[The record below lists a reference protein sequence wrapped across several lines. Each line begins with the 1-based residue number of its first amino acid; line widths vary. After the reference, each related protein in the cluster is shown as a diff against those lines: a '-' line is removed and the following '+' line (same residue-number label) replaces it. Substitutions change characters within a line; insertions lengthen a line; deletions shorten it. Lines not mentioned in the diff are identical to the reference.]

1 MVIVVFQF
9 STKPN
14 MSDDY
19 FKEVE
24 LLKKELEN
32 EKGFISAKRYKSNT
46 EKDNYVSISTWKDKK
61 SVEKWHQNKKHQLSQ
76 NKGKEKIFK
85 SFRIRVAEVFKDYSS
100 TDFLKDKG
108 EVAGEG
114 SDIPVLS
121 ITK

>member
-24 LLKKELEN
+24 LLKKELVN

-76 NKGKEKIFK
+76 NKGKKKIFK
-85 SFRIRVAEVFKDYSS
+85 SFRIRVAEVFKDYN
-100 TDFLKDKG
+100 FN
-108 EVAGEG
+108 
-114 SDIPVLS
+114 
-121 ITK
+121 

>member
-1 MVIVVFQF
+1 
-9 STKPN
+9 
-14 MSDDY
+14 MSDEY

-76 NKGKEKIFK
+76 NKGKEKKKTLMKILLKKPYILIYQLIFQK
-85 SFRIRVAEVFKDYSS
+85 TPNLRHDNTSYI
-100 TDFLKDKG
+100 FLKINLKH
-108 EVAGEG
+108 
-114 SDIPVLS
+114 L
-121 ITK
+121 K